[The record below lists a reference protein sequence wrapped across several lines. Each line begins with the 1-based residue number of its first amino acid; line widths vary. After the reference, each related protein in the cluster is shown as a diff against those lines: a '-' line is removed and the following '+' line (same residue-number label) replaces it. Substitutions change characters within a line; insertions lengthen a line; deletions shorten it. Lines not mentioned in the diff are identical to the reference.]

1 MLYSAPLKAVV
12 SYLQSLGLSHPWVY
26 VGLFVAASLLMIW
39 RLEAM
44 LDYGMEGTVL
54 GTLIMPYCSGLGNL
68 IFAFVMATSG
78 GSGTEVM
85 TNCLVNNVT
94 NLTLLIGLPALLW
107 GMKLVPDKISKPT
120 KKSKRDETYRVN
132 RLSVLLTIV
141 AVLFFT
147 GAMWALARD
156 GKIDWGDGIVLMGMF
171 FFWQCFHVFE
181 VLKSSARQ
189 NKSFRWLLMVDLVL
203 LLIGAYGIYVSV
215 DWLVTWLSN
224 IHAGFVSAK
233 NLGWLTGWLMVL
245 PNALLA
251 LYYGWRGRPDII
263 YSSQIGDGHICIPFC
278 VGIYALYHPITLP
291 AFFQLGVFTIV
302 GCVLVHFVFVAIF
315 GQLPRWMGWFFTGL
329 YGYFLYRG
337 LLR

>member
-1 MLYSAPLKAVV
+1 M
-12 SYLQSLGLSHPWVY
+12 
-26 VGLFVAASLLMIW
+26 ASLLMIW

-94 NLTLLIGLPALLW
+94 NLSLLIGLPAIFW
-107 GMKLVPDKISKPT
+107 GMRIVPNKNPKPA
-120 KKSKRDETYRVN
+120 KKGRRDDTFRMN
-132 RLSVLLTIV
+132 RLAVLLTLI

-147 GAMWALARD
+147 VAMWALARD
-156 GKIDWGDGIVLMGMF
+156 GKIDLGDGIVLVGLF

-189 NKSFRWLLMVDLVL
+189 NKSFRWLLFIDLAL
-203 LLIGAYGIYVSV
+203 LGIGAYGIYVSV
-215 DWLVTWLSN
+215 AWLVDWLSG
-224 IHAGFVSAK
+224 IHAGFLSAK
-233 NLGWLTGWLMVL
+233 HLGWLTGWLMVL

-251 LYYGWRGRPDII
+251 MYYGWRGRPDII
-263 YSSQIGDGHICIPFC
+263 YSSQIGDGHICVPFC
-278 VGIYALYHPITLP
+278 VGIYALYNPLTLP
-291 AFFQLGVFTIV
+291 AFFHTGVSLIV
-302 GCVLVHFVFVAIF
+302 ACVVVHFFFVAIF
-315 GQLPRWMGWFFTGL
+315 GQLPRFMGWFFTAL
-329 YGYFLYRG
+329 YGYFLYNG
-337 LLR
+337 LIG